1 VNPEH
6 ETFAAGDNTVPQT
19 VKALLGIRELILSGE
34 LPPGARISELAVVER
49 IGVSRTPVRAA
60 LARLQEEGLL
70 EPIASRGYAV
80 RAFSEVEIRDAI
92 EVRGTLEG
100 LAARFAAE
108 RGVTAAETAR
118 LHECMDQI
126 DAILASSDRTIDSFT
141 QYVTA
146 NDRFH
151 RLLIEVAHSDV
162 LCRQIERAVSLPFAS
177 PSGFVM
183 AQATLPA
190 ARDVLII
197 AQAQHCSVVE
207 AIAQREGARA
217 QALMQE
223 HARIAHKNL
232 QLALASQTAMDLVPG
247 SNLIRRRI
255 HASAQ

>member
-1 VNPEH
+1 MNPEH

-108 RGVTAAETAR
+108 RGVTAA
-118 LHECMDQI
+118 
-126 DAILASSDRTIDSFT
+126 
-141 QYVTA
+141 
-146 NDRFH
+146 
-151 RLLIEVAHSDV
+151 
-162 LCRQIERAVSLPFAS
+162 
-177 PSGFVM
+177 
-183 AQATLPA
+183 
-190 ARDVLII
+190 
-197 AQAQHCSVVE
+197 
-207 AIAQREGARA
+207 
-217 QALMQE
+217 
-223 HARIAHKNL
+223 
-232 QLALASQTAMDLVPG
+232 
-247 SNLIRRRI
+247 
-255 HASAQ
+255 